1 MRALA
6 GLDLMHEH
14 STTHEMSR
22 ANSGQG
28 IASASD
34 VKASVMENIQKMPV
48 IVGSTASARPHE
60 RRRTIVA
67 LVSASIISLVVW
79 GLILALN
86 LQ

>member
-6 GLDLMHEH
+6 GTTFMHEDDDN
-14 STTHEMSR
+14 HESSR
-22 ANSGQG
+22 ANLGQG
-28 IASASD
+28 ITLASD
-34 VKASVMENIQKMPV
+34 VKASVMENVQKMPLV
-48 IVGSTASARPHE
+48 VSSAVPRAHE
-60 RRRTIVA
+60 GRRTIVA